1 MIHEV
6 IGAVFDTETTGLTLH
21 PHAKQKLQPRV
32 IEFAG
37 VLINNKGQ
45 ELDSLVFLCH
55 PGQMISPEIT
65 KITGLTNDD
74 LKSQPSFSAYI
85 PQVRD
90 FLKRADCLIAHN
102 QPFDHALL
110 SNELRIAGALKDF
123 PWPRHNMCTVQE
135 FEPIWG
141 RRMRLI
147 ELYEHTTGK
156 VYKQT
161 HRALDDVR
169 ALAEIVVKHDLLNL
183 VPQTTRPE
191 HFRFPTGFEE
201 EIVIRGFDPISD
213 DTKVRTSI
221 S

>member
-1 MIHEV
+1 MTV
-6 IGAVFDTETTGLTLH
+6 GAVFDTETTGLTLH
-21 PHAKQKLQPRV
+21 PHAKPHLQPRI
-32 IEFAG
+32 IEFAA
-37 VLINNKGQ
+37 VLIDHTGA
-45 ELDSLVFLCH
+45 ELDTLTFLCH
-55 PGQMISPEIT
+55 PGQQISAEIT

-74 LKSQPSFSAYI
+74 LKGAPAFSARI
-85 PQVRD
+85 EEVRE
-90 FLKRADCLIAHN
+90 FLGRADALIAHN

-110 SNELRIAGALKDF
+110 SNELRIAGALKGF

-169 ALAEIVVKHDLLNL
+169 ALAEIVIKHSLLSL
-183 VPQTTRPE
+183 VPPGTRPAE
-191 HFRFPTGFEE
+191 FSFPTGFEE
-201 EIVIRGFDPISD
+201 QIVVRGFESISS